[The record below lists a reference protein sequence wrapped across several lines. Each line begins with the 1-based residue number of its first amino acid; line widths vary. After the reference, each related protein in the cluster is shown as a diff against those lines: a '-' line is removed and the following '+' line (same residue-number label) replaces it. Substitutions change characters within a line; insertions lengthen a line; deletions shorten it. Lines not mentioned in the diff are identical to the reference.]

1 MFYEWQTTD
10 YDFISRILEISNGGE
25 NLDYKLIEDILLQ
38 EVEFLSTSDPLRN
51 FKFSEKNGKC
61 ISPLHA
67 KYFARRTGL
76 SKIMLKNGGLSK
88 TLECDIC
95 SKRFSFQ
102 NCLIKHKKSIHF
114 PFLQ

>member
-1 MFYEWQTTD
+1 MNDKQTTD
-10 YDFISRILEISNGGE
+10 HDFISRILEISNGGK

-38 EVEFLSTSDPLRN
+38 EVEFLSTSDPHRN
-51 FKFSEKNGKC
+51 FRFSERF
-61 ISPLHA
+61 A
-67 KYFARRTGL
+67 KHFARRTGL
-76 SKIMLKNGGLSK
+76 YEIIIKNGGIYK
-88 TLECDIC
+88 TLQCDIC